1 MANRYAQLVAD
12 LRWVSED
19 RLAQSDLRHP
29 VGGSTRLLFLRALG
43 AWHNRRAHRAALA
56 LHWAAAEWTMI
67 SGSITTKDVLLNA
80 STIVRSFGLSTYVRC
95 LRALLTGRRTTFL
108 ELAWPR

>member
-1 MANRYAQLVAD
+1 
-12 LRWVSED
+12 
-19 RLAQSDLRHP
+19 
-29 VGGSTRLLFLRALG
+29 
-43 AWHNRRAHRAALA
+43 
-56 LHWAAAEWTMI
+56 MI

-80 STIVRSFGLSTYVRC
+80 ATIVRSFGLSTYVRC

>member
-1 MANRYAQLVAD
+1 MSADRQRSLLPDPAYAGLP
-12 LRWVSED
+12 
-19 RLAQSDLRHP
+19 AQSSIYQSLTSRRET
-29 VGGSTRLLFLRALG
+29 GGS
-43 AWHNRRAHRAALA
+43 HRAALA

-80 STIVRSFGLSTYVRC
+80 STIVRGFGLSTYARC
-95 LRALLTGRRTTFL
+95 LHALLTGRRTTFL